1 MTMISPKCYNPI
13 IYEKTDNGEMYY
25 DVFSRLLKERIIFLG
40 GQIDSDLA
48 NSIICQLLW
57 LEKQSEDDIQIYINS
72 EGGDLAS
79 MFAMYD
85 VMQYI
90 KPNISTCVVGMAAS
104 AAAVLLSAGTPGMR
118 YSLPNSEIMI
128 HQPLSWGGGG
138 QVTDIEITTTQLKKA
153 KTNMLNILATSTNKP
168 FEQIKQDCERDFWLS
183 PEEAVAY
190 GLIDEIVQPTSN
202 KVKQKKAKAKSKTK

>member
-138 QVTDIEITTTQLKKA
+138 QVTDIEITTIQLKKA

-183 PEEAVAY
+183 PEEAVTY

-202 KVKQKKAKAKSKTK
+202 KVKQKKAKSKTKTK